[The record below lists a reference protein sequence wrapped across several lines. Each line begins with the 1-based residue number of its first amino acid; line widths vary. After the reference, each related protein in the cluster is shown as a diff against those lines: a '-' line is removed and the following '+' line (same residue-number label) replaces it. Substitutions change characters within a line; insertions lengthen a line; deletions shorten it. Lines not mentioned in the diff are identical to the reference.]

1 MNYYTSMDLWS
12 GFRIERV
19 SRIAL
24 ASIKMEIGSM
34 LDSHTFKIQ
43 FSRRITQN
51 HSLEGIPRGIQI
63 RADANK
69 QRAPTKPP
77 NKAGAQPS
85 AT

>member
-1 MNYYTSMDLWS
+1 MDLWS

-34 LDSHTFKIQ
+34 LDSHTFKIH

-51 HSLEGIPRGIQI
+51 HSLEGISRGIQI
-63 RADANK
+63 RGKIEILAGRENWKIFTANK
-69 QRAPTKPP
+69 CRRYM
-77 NKAGAQPS
+77 
-85 AT
+85 